1 MIILDSTSLNTFQQ
15 LSHTVLACG
24 NTSTSRS
31 TAAKSGAGAGGAGG
45 DGGASPGSIKRI
57 VEVRAIGRACAVAPR
72 SRGIVQ

>member
-1 MIILDSTSLNTFQQ
+1 MIILDSTSLNTFQP

-24 NTSTSRS
+24 STSTGRS
-31 TAAKSGAGAGGAGG
+31 TAAKSGAGAGARAGGAG
-45 DGGASPGSIKRI
+45 PGSIKHI